1 MKNWL
6 KYLIGVALGIVAAI
20 VIPFESAQAQSV
32 LDFIVD
38 FVIRFGRYTLLP
50 LLFFSVAT
58 AFFKLRDEKI
68 MLRTTLWTAGVIIA
82 SSLMLVIFGLL
93 TSIVIKLPRIPI
105 TVEKVS
111 DIPSIDIKDL
121 VLRLFPYSGFSA
133 LVDGSFLLPCFIFA
147 GLAGAGAA
155 SDKIATKQAVTLFD
169 SISKVCY
176 IVMSF
181 FTEILSIGM
190 IAISCKWTIDFVSV
204 IKTGVYTPLIIMLF
218 CDLLLVAFVIYPVIL
233 RFLCHEL
240 HPFHILYASV
250 CPFLVAF
257 FSGDTNLALVL
268 NLRHGKDSLGIR
280 RRTNSVTF
288 PLFSIFARGGAAL
301 VEEIGRASCRER
313 V

>member
-50 LLFFSVAT
+50 LLFFSIAT

-68 MLRTTLWTAGVIIA
+68 MVRTALWTAGVIIA
-82 SSLMLVIFGLL
+82 SSLMLVILGLL
-93 TSIVIKLPRIPI
+93 SSIIIKLPRIPI

-133 LVDGSFLLPCFIFA
+133 LVDR
-147 GLAGAGAA
+147 
-155 SDKIATKQAVTLFD
+155 K
-169 SISKVCY
+169 
-176 IVMSF
+176 
-181 FTEILSIGM
+181 
-190 IAISCKWTIDFVSV
+190 SV
-204 IKTGVYTPLIIMLF
+204 
-218 CDLLLVAFVIYPVIL
+218 
-233 RFLCHEL
+233 
-240 HPFHILYASV
+240 
-250 CPFLVAF
+250 
-257 FSGDTNLALVL
+257 
-268 NLRHGKDSLGIR
+268 
-280 RRTNSVTF
+280 
-288 PLFSIFARGGAAL
+288 
-301 VEEIGRASCRER
+301 CRER